1 MVPKRDPRQAH
12 SLHEAEAPHRRAPR
26 LLVIKFSDNG
36 CFHESKCRTTQGL
49 LSSPGYA
56 LICTGISL
64 SSPLSSNAL
73 CFFACL
79 LLQTED
85 EDCLYH
91 YYCLLAQL
99 CARAK
104 CDSQLEYVYRMV
116 CNPHAKTWYRVGRTE
131 CKCGTKK
138 HEASGKESVL
148 CSEVRYRRFVH
159 RSWCVGYGWRGCG
172 GLCRRRQL
180 DWGLDIDRFRLG
192 ACRR

>member
-1 MVPKRDPRQAH
+1 MD
-12 SLHEAEAPHRRAPR
+12 
-26 LLVIKFSDNG
+26 F
-36 CFHESKCRTTQGL
+36 FHESKCRTTQSL
-49 LSSPGYA
+49 LPSPGYA

-138 HEASGKESVL
+138 HEAKWQRVGSMFGGPLSA
-148 CSEVRYRRFVH
+148 VRPPQLVCRVWVAGLRWTLPTWATRLRARH
-159 RSWCVGYGWRGCG
+159 R
-172 GLCRRRQL
+172 
-180 DWGLDIDRFRLG
+180 
-192 ACRR
+192 